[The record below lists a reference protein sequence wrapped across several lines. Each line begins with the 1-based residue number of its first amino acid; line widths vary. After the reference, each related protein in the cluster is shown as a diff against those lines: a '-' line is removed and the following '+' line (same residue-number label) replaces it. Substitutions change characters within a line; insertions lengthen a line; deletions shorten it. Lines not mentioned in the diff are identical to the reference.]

1 LPRAHEA
8 QAALTFMQLAIA
20 WAHVALDPAIVQ
32 DVPIAPHFT
41 LNGLIHV
48 ALGLSLRNIS
58 EMVIK
63 RERGKMQAGLQSTT
77 TRPPA
82 VAGLF
87 YADHPDRLRMQV
99 LDLFANVAPSPNV
112 IPKALIAPH
121 AGYAYSGRV
130 AAAAFAT
137 LRNSAQTITHVVLIG
152 PAHYVHLRGIAA
164 PTVDAFETPLGR
176 VPVDAGALSKIADL
190 QFVIRANA
198 PHAPEHALE
207 VELPFLQAVL
217 ASFQVVPLV
226 VGDAA
231 AQDVAHVLRRLWGG
245 PETLIVVSSD
255 LSHYHSYETAQRLDA
270 ATAAAIEHGDWAS
283 LGANQACGYL
293 AVAGLLMEADRRGC
307 KASRLAL
314 CNSGDTAGSRD
325 RVVGY
330 GAWTFA
336 QMAP

>member
-1 LPRAHEA
+1 
-8 QAALTFMQLAIA
+8 
-20 WAHVALDPAIVQ
+20 
-32 DVPIAPHFT
+32 
-41 LNGLIHV
+41 
-48 ALGLSLRNIS
+48 
-58 EMVIK
+58 
-63 RERGKMQAGLQSTT
+63 MQAGSG

-87 YADHPDRLRMQV
+87 YPRDTDLLRRQV
-99 LDLFANVAPSPNV
+99 LDLLADFSAPTKV
-112 IPKALIAPH
+112 MRKALIAPH

-137 LRNSAQTITHVVLIG
+137 LRDSAQTITRVVLIG
-152 PAHYVHLRGIAA
+152 PAHYLHVHGIAA

-176 VPVDAGALSKIADL
+176 VAIDLEALRKIADL
-190 QFVIRANA
+190 PFVIRADA

-207 VELPFLQAVL
+207 VELPFLQTVL

-231 AQDVAHVLRRLWGG
+231 PQDVAHVLRQLWGG

-255 LSHYHSYETAQRLDA
+255 LSHYHSYETAQRLDL
-270 ATAAAIEHGDWAS
+270 ATAAAIERGDWAS
-283 LGANQACGYL
+283 LGPNQACGCL
-293 AVAGLLMEADRRGC
+293 PVAGLIVEAERRGL
-307 KASRLAL
+307 KARRLSL

-330 GAWTFA
+330 GAWMFA
-336 QMAP
+336 